1 MKYVIFLFVVI
12 LAVVR
17 FSVKFE
23 NGIYKLKVTIFPVVP
38 DRLAYIGWIVILGFC
53 LFDLVSG
60 AKPQTQMEQIAK
72 NAASVLIVFQP
83 LVNIFTR
90 CGNYCKQKLMDKN
103 PYKREEILH
112 PLVRLSKEPLQLSEV
127 LPIVQ

>member
-1 MKYVIFLFVVI
+1 MFVVI

-72 NAASVLIVFQP
+72 NAIGWIVILGFCLFDLVSGAKPQTQMEQIAKNAASVLIVFQP

-90 CGNYCKQKLMDKN
+90 CGNYCKQKLMDKK
-103 PYKREEILH
+103 P
-112 PLVRLSKEPLQLSEV
+112 
-127 LPIVQ
+127 

>member
-38 DRLAYIGWIVILGFC
+38 DRLAYIGWIVILGVC

-60 AKPQTQMEQIAK
+60 ARPQTQMEQIAK
-72 NAASVLIVFQP
+72 NVASVLIVFQS

-90 CGNYCKQKLMDKN
+90 YGKK
-103 PYKREEILH
+103 
-112 PLVRLSKEPLQLSEV
+112 S
-127 LPIVQ
+127 

>member
-23 NGIYKLKVTIFPVVP
+23 NGIYKLKVTIFSVVP
-38 DRLAYIGWIVILGFC
+38 DRLAYIGWIVILGVC

-60 AKPQTQMEQIAK
+60 ARPQTQMEQIAK
-72 NAASVLIVFQP
+72 NVASVLIVFQS

-90 CGNYCKQKLMDKN
+90 YGKK
-103 PYKREEILH
+103 
-112 PLVRLSKEPLQLSEV
+112 S
-127 LPIVQ
+127 

>member
-72 NAASVLIVFQP
+72 MRLLFLSFFNRLSISLQDAETIVSRSLWTKSLRSGKNYYIPFAAS
-83 LVNIFTR
+83 N
-90 CGNYCKQKLMDKN
+90 
-103 PYKREEILH
+103 
-112 PLVRLSKEPLQLSEV
+112 
-127 LPIVQ
+127 

>member
-60 AKPQTQMEQIAK
+60 ARPQTQMEQIAK
-72 NAASVLIVFQP
+72 NAASVLIVFQS

-90 CGNYCKQKLMDKN
+90 CGNYCKQKLMDKK
-103 PYKREEILH
+103 P
-112 PLVRLSKEPLQLSEV
+112 
-127 LPIVQ
+127 

>member
-60 AKPQTQMEQIAK
+60 ARPQTQMEQIAK
-72 NAASVLIVFQP
+72 NVASVLIVFQS
-83 LVNIFTR
+83 LVSIFTR
-90 CGNYCKQKLMDKN
+90 YGKK
-103 PYKREEILH
+103 
-112 PLVRLSKEPLQLSEV
+112 S
-127 LPIVQ
+127 

>member
-1 MKYVIFLFVVI
+1 MVI

-23 NGIYKLKVTIFPVVP
+23 NGIYKLKVTIFSVVP

-60 AKPQTQMEQIAK
+60 ARPQTQMEQIAK
-72 NAASVLIVFQP
+72 NVASVLIVFQS

-90 CGNYCKQKLMDKN
+90 YGKK
-103 PYKREEILH
+103 
-112 PLVRLSKEPLQLSEV
+112 S
-127 LPIVQ
+127 